1 MIWTHRDVLLWV
13 SLMRRNA
20 WFLTC
25 RGQMTL
31 VSVAVLSAH
40 LLAVVARL
48 VRVDVLVL
56 VGAGP
61 LGRGVLHARL
71 VLSFGHPPWSLYR
84 SHQDCRTTAPTW
96 RGDID
101 IILAC
106 SKVATLA
113 SRGTGREG
121 NLNFEA
127 TPQVSRAV

>member
-1 MIWTHRDVLLWV
+1 M
-13 SLMRRNA
+13 
-20 WFLTC
+20 
-25 RGQMTL
+25 
-31 VSVAVLSAH
+31 AVPSAH

-71 VLSFGHPPWSLYR
+71 VLALGHPPWSPYR
-84 SHQDCRTTAPTW
+84 SHQDCLTTAPTW
-96 RGDID
+96 QGDID

-113 SRGTGREG
+113 SRGNSWGI
-121 NLNFEA
+121 
-127 TPQVSRAV
+127 

>member
-25 RGQMTL
+25 RGQMTP

-71 VLSFGHPPWSLYR
+71 VLALGHPPSSLYR

-113 SRGTGREG
+113 SRGTGRG
-121 NLNFEA
+121 I
-127 TPQVSRAV
+127 

>member
-25 RGQMTL
+25 RGQMTPGQCGG
-31 VSVAVLSAH
+31 AQCAH

-71 VLSFGHPPWSLYR
+71 VLALGHPPWSPYR
-84 SHQDCRTTAPTW
+84 SHQDCLTTAPTW
-96 RGDID
+96 QGDID

-113 SRGTGREG
+113 SRGNSWGI
-121 NLNFEA
+121 
-127 TPQVSRAV
+127 

>member
-25 RGQMTL
+25 RGQMTP

-61 LGRGVLHARL
+61 LGRGVLHTRH
-71 VLSFGHPPWSLYR
+71 VLALGHPPWSLYR
-84 SHQDCRTTAPTW
+84 SHHQDCRTTAPPGGVIST
-96 RGDID
+96 
-101 IILAC
+101 
-106 SKVATLA
+106 
-113 SRGTGREG
+113 
-121 NLNFEA
+121 
-127 TPQVSRAV
+127 